1 MIVRREVT
9 KPAAPKGVK
18 AMKTKDLIL
27 GGVIILNLFFAV
39 TLAAVVL
46 SGHSAPATAGHSSA
60 LESAAL
66 GAANM
71 STGGYY
77 HICPIKIQR
86 GQDAL
91 AVIDTY
97 SNQINFYVAPMGT
110 KAYAKTGPPQNLA
123 VAFGHPK

>member
-1 MIVRREVT
+1 
-9 KPAAPKGVK
+9 
-18 AMKTKDLIL
+18 MKTKDLIL
-27 GGVIILNLFFAV
+27 GGVIILNLVFAV

-46 SGHSAPATAGHSSA
+46 SGPAAPATAGKSFV
-60 LESAAL
+60 LESPAL

-91 AVIDTY
+91 AVIDTA
-97 SNQINFYVAPMGT
+97 SNQLNFYVAPMGT
-110 KAYAKTGPPQNLA
+110 KAFAKIPPSLNLA
-123 VAFGHPK
+123 VGFGHHQ